1 MTNNT
6 NSRWVELPRAEAVAR
21 MASLLRE
28 AHETEANIQRFTDEA
43 MAGDYNHMQDVFSRW
58 GDGLPTRLANM
69 RAQQPR
75 DGRAR

>member
-1 MTNNT
+1 
-6 NSRWVELPRAEAVAR
+6 
-21 MASLLRE
+21 
-28 AHETEANIQRFTDEA
+28 
-43 MAGDYNHMQDVFSRW
+43 VFARW